1 MGLLGRIL
9 GRRDEDEDADREP
22 IFELD
27 LDVRRAQLQRLEQAL
42 DALTRRMREVQS
54 TDNPG
59 WRGRINEYNRLAGD
73 AQVMRRGVP
82 TREGLL
88 DLVFEIRPVLTGDV
102 PERLASLAPLQ
113 QAMLRAADDLR
124 ELRPGEKG

>member
-9 GRRDEDEDADREP
+9 GRRDDAEGADREP
-22 IFELD
+22 TFELE

-42 DALTRRMREVQS
+42 DALAHRMREVQS
-54 TDNPG
+54 VDNPG
-59 WRGRINEYNRLAGD
+59 WRGRVNEYTRLAGD
-73 AQVMRRGVP
+73 AMVMRRGVP

-88 DLVFEIRPVLTGDV
+88 DLVFEVRPVFTGDV
-102 PERLASLAPLQ
+102 PERLSSLAPLQ
-113 QAMLRAADDLR
+113 QDVLRAADDLR